1 LAVDPT
7 LTWESQKRGVRRKVI
22 PAIIEKLLRYKAN
35 HSDIQQILKQ
45 HHKTQWRT
53 IKINNNA
60 NLQDHNR
67 RRMLRN
73 TKINEVNIGIPI
85 GLSLLLVNIL
95 HRYRNDC
102 AAERHWHIY
111 SKVVTSE

>member
-1 LAVDPT
+1 L
-7 LTWESQKRGVRRKVI
+7 QKREVHRKVI
-22 PAIIEKLLRYKAN
+22 LAIIKKLSRYKAN
-35 HSDIQQILKQ
+35 CSDIQQILKQ
-45 HHKTQWRT
+45 HHKTQQHT
-53 IKINNNA
+53 IKINNDA
-60 NLQDHNR
+60 NLQDHNQ
-67 RRMLRN
+67 RRMFRN